1 MALKITANG
10 ETKTIKEWA
19 ETLGCK
25 PSTIHSRIRRGMSDE
40 EAVTTPLGIINRDR
54 GWKTTARI
62 LHSTAN
68 PEKPRPFIPV
78 ERRSVGG
85 FRAKPRLY
93 ATRQDAQSR

>member
-54 GWKTTARI
+54 GQ
-62 LHSTAN
+62 
-68 PEKPRPFIPV
+68 
-78 ERRSVGG
+78 RSIRKEQNGNHI
-85 FRAKPRLY
+85 RADNQR
-93 ATRQDAQSR
+93 T